1 MLRNGSRPGGR
12 PARILLVEDSVA
24 DHKLVEMA
32 LAESGGDTELLH
44 ADDGAA
50 ALDVLDEIVAGRH
63 PRPDVVLLDLN
74 MPKASGVDVLRRV
87 KGDPVLRTIPVVV
100 FSTSRS
106 DVDVSVAYACGA
118 NAYVVKPLDFEG
130 LMQAVCSIEDFYTSV
145 AHLPTNAA

>member
-50 ALDVLDEIVAGRH
+50 ALSVLDDVVAGRH

-74 MPKASGVDVLRRV
+74 LPKASGVDVLRRV
-87 KGDPVLRTIPVVV
+87 KGDPELRTIPVVV

-106 DVDVSVAYACGA
+106 DVDVAVAYACGA
-118 NAYVVKPLDFEG
+118 NAYVVKPLDLQRF
-130 LMQAVCSIEDFYTSV
+130 MTVVRSIEEHWTGV
-145 AHLPTNAA
+145 VRLP

>member
-24 DHKLVEMA
+24 DHKLVQMA

-44 ADDGAA
+44 ADDGVA
-50 ALDVLDEIVAGRH
+50 ALGVLDEVVAGRN

-87 KGDPVLRTIPVVV
+87 KGDPDLRTIPVVV

-106 DVDVSVAYACGA
+106 DVDVAVAYACGA
-118 NAYVVKPLDFEG
+118 NAYVVKPLDLQRF
-130 LMQAVCSIEDFYTSV
+130 MTVVRSIEEHWTGV
-145 AHLPTNAA
+145 VRLP

>member
-24 DHKLVEMA
+24 DHKLVQMA

-50 ALDVLDEIVAGRH
+50 ALDVLDEVVAGRH

-87 KGDPVLRTIPVVV
+87 KGDPDLRTIPVVV
-100 FSTSRS
+100 FSTSRA
-106 DVDVSVAYACGA
+106 DVDVAVAYAAGA
-118 NAYVVKPLDFEG
+118 NAYVVKPLDLQRF
-130 LMQAVCSIEDFYTSV
+130 LTVVRSIEEHWTGV
-145 AHLPTNAA
+145 VRLP

>member
-50 ALDVLDEIVAGRH
+50 ALVVLDEVVAGRY

-74 MPKASGVDVLRRV
+74 MPRASGVDVLRRV
-87 KGDPVLRTIPVVV
+87 KGHPELRTIPVVV

-106 DVDVSVAYACGA
+106 DVDVAVAYACGA
-118 NAYVVKPLDFEG
+118 NAYVVKPLDLQRF
-130 LMQAVCSIEDFYTSV
+130 MTVVRNIEEHWTGV
-145 AHLPTNAA
+145 VRLP

>member
-12 PARILLVEDSVA
+12 PARLLLVEDSVA
-24 DHKLVEMA
+24 DHKLVQMA
-32 LAESGGDTELLH
+32 LAESGGDTELIH

-50 ALDVLDEIVAGRH
+50 ALEVLDEVLAGRH

-87 KGDPVLRTIPVVV
+87 KGDPELRTIPVVV

-106 DVDVSVAYACGA
+106 DVDVAVAYACGA
-118 NAYVVKPLDFEG
+118 NAYVVKPLDLQRF
-130 LMQAVCSIEDFYTSV
+130 MTVVRNIEEHWTGV
-145 AHLPTNAA
+145 VRLP

>member
-12 PARILLVEDSVA
+12 PARLLLVEDSVA
-24 DHKLVEMA
+24 DLKLVQMA
-32 LAESGGDTELLH
+32 LAESGGDTELIH

-50 ALDVLDEIVAGRH
+50 ALEVLDEVLAGRH

-87 KGDPVLRTIPVVV
+87 KGDPELRTIPVVV

-106 DVDVSVAYACGA
+106 DVDVAVAYACGA
-118 NAYVVKPLDFEG
+118 NAYVVKPLDLQRF
-130 LMQAVCSIEDFYTSV
+130 MTVVRSIEEHWTGV
-145 AHLPTNAA
+145 VRLP

>member
-50 ALDVLDEIVAGRH
+50 ALDVLDEVVAGRH

-74 MPKASGVDVLRRV
+74 MPKANGVDVLRRV

-118 NAYVVKPLDFEG
+118 NAYVVKPLDLQRF
-130 LMQAVCSIEDFYTSV
+130 MTVVRNIEEHWTGV
-145 AHLPTNAA
+145 VRLP

>member
-50 ALDVLDEIVAGRH
+50 ALVVLDEVVAGRH

-74 MPKASGVDVLRRV
+74 MPRASGVDVLRRV
-87 KGDPVLRTIPVVV
+87 KGDPELRTIPVVV

-106 DVDVSVAYACGA
+106 DVDVAVAYESGA
-118 NAYVVKPLDFEG
+118 NAYVVKPLDLQRF
-130 LMQAVCSIEDFYTSV
+130 MTVVRSIEEHWTGV
-145 AHLPTNAA
+145 VRLP

>member
-24 DHKLVEMA
+24 DHKLVQMA

-50 ALDVLDEIVAGRH
+50 ALVVLDEVVAGRH

-74 MPKASGVDVLRRV
+74 MPEASGVDVLRRV
-87 KGDPVLRTIPVVV
+87 KGDPELRTIPVVV
-100 FSTSRS
+100 FSTSRA
-106 DVDVSVAYACGA
+106 DVDVAVAYAAGA
-118 NAYVVKPLDFEG
+118 NAYVVKPLDLQRF
-130 LMQAVCSIEDFYTSV
+130 MTVVRSIEEHWTGV
-145 AHLPTNAA
+145 VRLP

>member
-12 PARILLVEDSVA
+12 PARLLLVEDSVA

-32 LAESGGDTELLH
+32 LAESGGDTELMH

-50 ALDVLDEIVAGRH
+50 ALELLDEVLAGRH

-74 MPKASGVDVLRRV
+74 MPRANGVDVLRRV
-87 KGDPVLRTIPVVV
+87 KGDPELRTIPVVV

-106 DVDVSVAYACGA
+106 DVDVAVAYATGA
-118 NAYVVKPLDFEG
+118 NAYVVKPLDLQRF
-130 LMQAVCSIEDFYTSV
+130 MTVVQNIEEHWTGV
-145 AHLPTNAA
+145 VRLP

>member
-24 DHKLVEMA
+24 DHKLVQMA

-50 ALDVLDEIVAGRH
+50 ALDVLDEVVAGRH

-74 MPKASGVDVLRRV
+74 MPRASGVDVLRRV
-87 KGDPVLRTIPVVV
+87 KGDPLLRTIPVVV
-100 FSTSRS
+100 FSTSRA
-106 DVDVSVAYACGA
+106 DVDVAVAYAAGA
-118 NAYVVKPLDFEG
+118 NAYIVKPLDLQRF
-130 LMQAVCSIEDFYTSV
+130 MTVVRSIEEHWTGV
-145 AHLPTNAA
+145 VRLP

>member
-50 ALDVLDEIVAGRH
+50 ALVVLDEVVAGRH
-63 PRPDVVLLDLN
+63 QRPDVVLLDLN
-74 MPKASGVDVLRRV
+74 MPRASGVDVLRRV
-87 KGDPVLRTIPVVV
+87 KGDPELRTIPVVV

-106 DVDVSVAYACGA
+106 DVDVAVAYACGA
-118 NAYVVKPLDFEG
+118 NAYVVKPLDLQRF
-130 LMQAVCSIEDFYTSV
+130 MTVVRSIEEHWTGV
-145 AHLPTNAA
+145 VRLP

>member
-24 DHKLVEMA
+24 DHKLVQMA

-50 ALDVLDEIVAGRH
+50 ALVVLDEVVAGRH

-74 MPKASGVDVLRRV
+74 MPRASGVDVLRRV
-87 KGDPVLRTIPVVV
+87 KGDPDLRTIPVVV

-106 DVDVSVAYACGA
+106 DVDVAVAYECGA
-118 NAYVVKPLDFEG
+118 IAYVVKPLDLQRF
-130 LMQAVCSIEDFYTSV
+130 MTVVRSIEEHWTGV
-145 AHLPTNAA
+145 VRLP

>member
-12 PARILLVEDSVA
+12 PARLLLVEDSVA
-24 DHKLVEMA
+24 DLKLVQMA
-32 LAESGGDTELLH
+32 LAESGGDTELIH

-50 ALDVLDEIVAGRH
+50 ALEVLDEVLAGRH

-87 KGDPVLRTIPVVV
+87 KGDPELRTIPVVV

-106 DVDVSVAYACGA
+106 DVDVAVAYACGA
-118 NAYVVKPLDFEG
+118 NAYVVKPLDLQRF
-130 LMQAVCSIEDFYTSV
+130 MTVVRNIEEHWTGV
-145 AHLPTNAA
+145 VRLP

>member
-24 DHKLVEMA
+24 DHKLVQMA
-32 LAESGGDTELLH
+32 LAESGGDTELLY

-50 ALDVLDEIVAGRH
+50 ALDVLDEVVAGRH

-87 KGDPVLRTIPVVV
+87 KGDPELRTIPVVV
-100 FSTSRS
+100 FSTSRA
-106 DVDVSVAYACGA
+106 DVDVAVAYAAGA
-118 NAYVVKPLDFEG
+118 NAYVVKPLDLQRF
-130 LMQAVCSIEDFYTSV
+130 MTVVRSIEEHWTSV
-145 AHLPTNAA
+145 VRLP

>member
-32 LAESGGDTELLH
+32 LAESGGDTVLLH

-50 ALDVLDEIVAGRH
+50 AIDVLDEVVAGRH
-63 PRPDVVLLDLN
+63 PRPDMVLLDLN
-74 MPKASGVDVLRRV
+74 MPRASGVDVLRRV
-87 KGDPVLRTIPVVV
+87 KGDPELRTIPVVV

-106 DVDVSVAYACGA
+106 DVDVAVAYAAGA
-118 NAYVVKPLDFEG
+118 NAYVVKPLDLQRF
-130 LMQAVCSIEDFYTSV
+130 MTVVRSIEEHWTGV
-145 AHLPTNAA
+145 VRLP

>member
-24 DHKLVEMA
+24 DLKLVEMA

-50 ALDVLDEIVAGRH
+50 ALVVLDEVVAGRH

-74 MPKASGVDVLRRV
+74 MPRASGVDVLRRV
-87 KGDPVLRTIPVVV
+87 KGDPELRTIPVVV

-106 DVDVSVAYACGA
+106 DVDVAVAYECGA
-118 NAYVVKPLDFEG
+118 NAYVVKPLDLQRF
-130 LMQAVCSIEDFYTSV
+130 MTVVRNIEEHWTGV
-145 AHLPTNAA
+145 VRLP

>member
-50 ALDVLDEIVAGRH
+50 ALVVLDEVVAGRY

-74 MPKASGVDVLRRV
+74 MPRASGVDVLRRV
-87 KGDPVLRTIPVVV
+87 KGDPALRTIPVVV

-106 DVDVSVAYACGA
+106 DVDVAVAYAAGA
-118 NAYVVKPLDFEG
+118 NAYVVKPLDLQRF
-130 LMQAVCSIEDFYTSV
+130 MTVVRSIEEHWTGV
-145 AHLPTNAA
+145 VRLP

>member
-24 DHKLVEMA
+24 DLKLVEMA
-32 LAESGGDTELLH
+32 LAESGGDTVLLH

-50 ALDVLDEIVAGRH
+50 ALDVLDEVVAGRH

-87 KGDPVLRTIPVVV
+87 KGDPQLRTIPVVV

-106 DVDVSVAYACGA
+106 DVDVAVAYAAGA
-118 NAYVVKPLDFEG
+118 NAYVVKPLDLQRF
-130 LMQAVCSIEDFYTSV
+130 MTVVRSIEEHWTGV
-145 AHLPTNAA
+145 VRLP

>member
-24 DHKLVEMA
+24 DLKLVEMA

-50 ALDVLDEIVAGRH
+50 ALVVLDEVVAGRH

-74 MPKASGVDVLRRV
+74 MPRASGVDVLRRV
-87 KGDPVLRTIPVVV
+87 KGDPELRTIPVVV

-106 DVDVSVAYACGA
+106 DVDVAVAYACGA
-118 NAYVVKPLDFEG
+118 NAYIVKPLDLQRF
-130 LMQAVCSIEDFYTSV
+130 MTVVRSIEEHWTGV
-145 AHLPTNAA
+145 VRLP